1 MGKSFDELV
10 KAANEGKPLSTYI
23 VQACG
28 VVGILGVIGAIAYIA
43 YYKASISLAV
53 MGTIAVVAT
62 LAGFAVNWNSF
73 GISVSEFKD
82 ALVAAQVKMGAQA
95 KAITELTA
103 SNETLTKER
112 GEAAQAAAL
121 AAKAADDASKLAQE
135 AVAALEDAKKRAD
148 QAAASKA
155 LMESQLAEARR
166 CTVDYAKQN
175 AELRAKMEAMQGKKA
190 DIAKEQAAPP
200 GAGA

>member
-1 MGKSFDELV
+1 MSRSFDELV

-43 YYKASISLAV
+43 YTKASISLAV

-73 GISVSEFKD
+73 GISVSEFKQAIID
-82 ALVAAQVKMGAQA
+82 TQATLGAQA
-95 KAITELTA
+95 KAITELSA
-103 SNETLTKER
+103 SNVVLTKER

-121 AAKAADDASKLAQE
+121 AAKAADDASKMAQE
-135 AVAALEDAKKRAD
+135 AVAALEDAKQRAD
-148 QAAASKA
+148 QAAAAKA
-155 LMESQLAEARR
+155 LLESHLAEARR
-166 CTVDYAKQN
+166 YTVEYGKEN
-175 AELRAKMEAMQGKKA
+175 ADLRAKLEALKGKKA
-190 DIAKEQAAPP
+190 EIAKEQAAPP

>member
-1 MGKSFDELV
+1 LV

-28 VVGILGVIGAIAYIA
+28 VVGILGVIGAIGYIA
-43 YYKASISLAV
+43 YTKASISLAV

-73 GISVSEFKD
+73 GISISEFKD

-95 KAITELTA
+95 KAITELSS
-103 SNETLTKER
+103 SNVVLTKER

-121 AAKAADDASKLAQE
+121 AAKAAEDASKLAQE

-155 LMESQLAEARR
+155 LIEAQLAEARR
-166 CTVDYAKQN
+166 FTVDYAKQN
-175 AELRAKMEAMQGKKA
+175 TDLLAKLNALQGKKVEKA
-190 DIAKEQAAPP
+190 VEVAKERAAP
-200 GAGA
+200 GAAGTSV